1 MILKQKKTTKKPK
14 KKQPTR
20 SYENFS
26 TDNDEG
32 QIPVVL
38 THQLNTSV

>member
-1 MILKQKKTTKKPK
+1 MILKQKKKK

>member
-1 MILKQKKTTKKPK
+1 MTLKQTPPK
-14 KKQPTR
+14 KKKKTTR

-26 TDNDEG
+26 TGSDKDEG